1 MVVVPVVVV
10 VIVSVL
16 AVGVVVEVHTPHMTG
31 HVVRTKDARSSALS
45 LTFFDVHSD
54 TVSTVPHTLLSLTP

>member
-1 MVVVPVVVV
+1 MVVVPVVVE
-10 VIVSVL
+10 I
-16 AVGVVVEVHTPHMTG
+16 HTPHMTG
-31 HVVRTKDARSSALS
+31 HVVRTKDARSSVLS